1 MSGSGAGAGR
11 EGAAPSTRRVLSG
24 HGALLSRLLP
34 DDEPGELALRRG
46 QFHDVVIGS
55 GRVVCLPRTR
65 AAAARLPE
73 RETVLRVLAG
83 LDLGFRTPEPL
94 GRGEV
99 RDGGAPGGGTTPFLV
114 LSRIPGEPLTA
125 DALDDP
131 RVVRAV
137 AEQYAALL
145 RGLARAGADEAVR
158 AAVPREPEGR
168 WPRFAE
174 SVRGELFGLMS
185 DAGRL
190 RAEGELASLD
200 GLPGHGAAEALALVH
215 GDLGAENVLW
225 EWEGGLPRL
234 AGVLDWDDV
243 VIGDPAED
251 LAAIGASHGGE
262 LLGRVL
268 ALCGGPE
275 FGCAIRMAT
284 RIAAIRG
291 TFALQ
296 QALCGVRDGDEGE
309 LADGLA
315 GYR

>member
-1 MSGSGAGAGR
+1 MDGPAAGAGR
-11 EGAAPSTRRVLSG
+11 EGAAPSARRVLSE

-34 DDEPGELALRRG
+34 DDEPAELAVRRG

-55 GRVVCLPRTR
+55 DRVVCLPRTR

-73 RETVLRVLAG
+73 REAVLRVLAG

-99 RDGGAPGGGTTPFLV
+99 HGGGAPGGGTPFLV
-114 LSRIPGEPLTA
+114 LGRIPGEPLTD
-125 DALDDP
+125 DALGDP
-131 RVVRAV
+131 RVVCAA

-145 RGLARAGADEAVR
+145 RGLARAGADETVR

-174 SVRGELFGLMS
+174 SVRAELFALMS

-190 RAEGELASLD
+190 RAEGELAALD
-200 GLPGHGAAEALALVH
+200 GLPRHGAAKALALVH

-234 AGVLDWDDV
+234 AGVLDWDDI

-251 LAAIGASHGGE
+251 LAAIGASHDGE

-275 FGCAIRMAT
+275 FGCATRMAT

-296 QALCGVRDGDEGE
+296 QALCGMRDGDEGE